1 MQRTSDLEELRVE
14 TANERG
20 RPEAIVR
27 CMGKLS
33 VVGSERPANR
43 SQEGAC
49 PLHTGARRARC
60 TDFPFWLRVNHLIAQ
75 WYPDPGRSSQA
86 LLEQPHDAR

>member
-33 VVGSERPANR
+33 VVDSEDWLTVPRQGPVLSAMHD
-43 SQEGAC
+43 
-49 PLHTGARRARC
+49 L
-60 TDFPFWLRVNHLIAQ
+60 DFPFWLRVNHLIAQ

-86 LLEQPHDAR
+86 LLE